1 MKKSKKILIGVAVV
15 IGLLLILPFLIPIQT
30 YLHQAEKIA
39 SEKLGVPVT
48 INSAHLFLLPSPRVV
63 ASDITAGA
71 QQELKIESL
80 VVIPTIGSLFSATKI
95 IDLNISK
102 PIVNKAALEI
112 ISALTAK
119 KSESSEAVTAVNI
132 RHIKIDELQLVW
144 PDAKYPMINAEAT
157 LTSDNKLESAVVET
171 VDGKLKANVTPSGG
185 EQLIMV
191 NVDKWTLPVGL
202 PLLIDKAKLEMHLK
216 GSKLTIPKI
225 DVALYSGKLTG
236 NAVLSWQENKGKTNW
251 RTNGNFRLDN
261 LSVKQPSSLVS
272 KSVYLSGNLFGSGI
286 FSATAKEAG
295 QLADNLQTNFQFKVN
310 NGVLHGLDLVKV
322 ASLLLKQSQS
332 GGETQFD
339 EFSGVL
345 NTSGKQYHLRDIKI
359 SSGLLSAKGQVKVK
373 PNKAL
378 DGTMVVDVKNS
389 MGLTAIPLDVSG
401 TVSKPVV
408 LPSKAAI
415 AGAVAGTAILGP
427 GVGTSLG
434 IRAGGAIDK
443 LKGLFGDKK

>member
-1 MKKSKKILIGVAVV
+1 MLNKYKTILIGVALI
-15 IGLLLILPFLIPIQT
+15 IGLLLILPFLIPMQT
-30 YLHQAEKIA
+30 YLHQAERIA
-39 SEKLGVPVT
+39 SEKVGQPVT

-63 ASDITAGA
+63 ADDIAVGKN
-71 QQELKIESL
+71 QELKVESL

-102 PIVNKAALEI
+102 PVLKKAALDF

-119 KSESSEAVTAVNI
+119 KSESSEAAAVNI
-132 RHIKIDELQLVW
+132 RHIKIDNLQLVW
-144 PDAKYPMINAEAT
+144 PDAKYPAMNAEAT
-157 LTSDNKLESAVVET
+157 LAGDNKLESASLET
-171 VDGKLKANVTPSGG
+171 LDGKLGANVTPNGD
-185 EQLIMV
+185 EQLIV
-191 NVDKWTLPVGL
+191 VTANKWTMPVGL
-202 PLLIDKAKLEMHLK
+202 PLLIDNAKLEMHLK

-225 DVALYSGKLTG
+225 EIALYGGKLTG
-236 NAVLSWQENKGKTNW
+236 DAVLNWEENKGKSNW
-251 RTNGNFRLDN
+251 RTSGNLNVDN
-261 LSVKQPSSLVS
+261 LSVQQPSSMVS
-272 KSVYLSGNLFGSGI
+272 KAVYLSGNLFGKGN

-295 QLADNLQTNFQFKVN
+295 KLPDNLQTNFQFKVN

-322 ASLLLKQSQS
+322 ASLLIKQSQN

-345 NTSGKQYHLRDIKI
+345 NSSGKQYHLRDIKI

-378 DGTMVVDVKNS
+378 DGTMVVNVKNS

-415 AGAVAGTAILGP
+415 AGAIAGTAILGP

-434 IRAGGAIDK
+434 IKAGGAIDK